1 MLPRAQGQPLTFEG
15 FRGNL
20 GGVQFT
26 PRIDHDESHCCSC
39 EALPQC
45 ISNRGGIRPFAEMIQ
60 GYAVAMTLEA
70 TEADLFATVFPHPTI
85 SEGMHEAAL
94 DAFGRAIHI

>member
-1 MLPRAQGQPLTFEG
+1 
-15 FRGNL
+15 
-20 GGVQFT
+20 
-26 PRIDHDESHCCSC
+26 
-39 EALPQC
+39 
-45 ISNRGGIRPFAEMIQ
+45 MIQ

-85 SEGMHEAAL
+85 SEGMQEAAL